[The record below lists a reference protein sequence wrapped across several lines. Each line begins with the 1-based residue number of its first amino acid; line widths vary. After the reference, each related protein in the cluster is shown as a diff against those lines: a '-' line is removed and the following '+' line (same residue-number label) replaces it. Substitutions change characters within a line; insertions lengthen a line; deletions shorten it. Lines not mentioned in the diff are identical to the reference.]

1 MTATAATH
9 ASGSGALEGRKPV
22 DLDPEADA
30 LVAGSR
36 GRRTQSLARNERVAS
51 IVVGGS
57 FLAVASAIALGSV
70 SARHPPVETV
80 LVLLVAYAV
89 ASKVEFEIGA
99 GYAVPTELLLIP
111 MFVLLPAN
119 LVPLVVAAGLVLGE
133 VVIRRSHGDH
143 LERIAVLPGNA
154 WHAIGPALVLIA
166 AGEPASWSAWPIFL
180 AAFVAQMAFDC
191 SSSAAREWI
200 AFRLRPRAHL
210 RYMTWVWMVDGA
222 LAPVGLA
229 VALAASTGWQAALLV
244 LPLIGLLGVFARQ
257 RRDGI
262 DRALEL
268 GYAYRGTAFLL
279 GDVVEADDSY
289 TGGHCRDVVDLVL
302 AVVDQLGVDAR
313 GRRNAEFAAL
323 LHDVGKIRIPK
334 SIINKPGPLTPEERA
349 LVETHTT
356 QGEQMLAQVGGLLG
370 EVGRIVRSHHER
382 YDGSGYPDQ
391 LKGEEIPL
399 IGRIVCC
406 CDAFNAMTT
415 DRPYRKALPVHAALA
430 ELHAQAGR
438 QFDPI
443 VVEALTTVL
452 TNSTTR

>member
-70 SARHPPVETV
+70 SARHPSVETV

-99 GYAVPTELLLIP
+99 GYAVPTELLLVP

-119 LVPLVVAAGLVLGE
+119 LVPLVVAAGLILGE

-166 AGEPASWSAWPIFL
+166 AGEPAGWSAWPIFL

-200 AFRLRPRAHL
+200 AFRLKPRAHL

-244 LPLIGLLGVFARQ
+244 LPLIGLLGAVASSRGSVATESIAHWSSATRTVAR
-257 RRDGI
+257 RSSLVTSSRPT
-262 DRALEL
+262 
-268 GYAYRGTAFLL
+268 TATPADIAATLSTSCSPSPTSSAATR
-279 GDVVEADDSY
+279 ADDGTPSS
-289 TGGHCRDVVDLVL
+289 
-302 AVVDQLGVDAR
+302 
-313 GRRNAEFAAL
+313 RRFF
-323 LHDVGKIRIPK
+323 RIPK

-406 CDAFNAMTT
+406 CDGFNAMTT

-452 TNSTTR
+452 ANSTTR